1 VIKLD
6 EFLPALE
13 RNIDQSE
20 IRLGMAWLDDNDD
33 ARVQVSPLS
42 KPLQEDARKILTR
55 TVRQLTRNDDQPF
68 TPGGDIRR
76 GSFGR
81 MQLNAA
87 SASGLLHG
95 GLPNALARLQNF
107 AEPAPIGL
115 TAVHDET
122 PSFYAF
128 VCYTPDEYVVLFG
141 RRLNPSKFARR
152 GTIRFVV
159 GDEATLKKFDKELV
173 VIDNQV
179 DWLFAGDEFL
189 VLKPDQLESAFI
201 DPARLL
207 AETETNASFIN
218 AKVPIENFGDFLQR
232 CIDIPGMQ
240 TRLARIVSS
249 PEWQAWTPDETSLK
263 DYSARYG
270 GVVDWDPASGKL
282 KFDGLPKRQWN
293 ILKLLDQAFYTG
305 ELTQTQYEATGKQVV

>member
-1 VIKLD
+1 MMDLE
-6 EFLPALE
+6 EFLPALGT
-13 RNIDQSE
+13 NIDKSE
-20 IRLGMAWLDDNDD
+20 IRLGMAWLDENDD
-33 ARVQVSPLS
+33 ARVQISPLS
-42 KPLQEDARKILTR
+42 KPLQSDARQILTR

-68 TPGGDIRR
+68 TPGGDISR

-81 MQLNAA
+81 MQLDAA

-107 AEPAPIGL
+107 AEPAPISL
-115 TAVHDET
+115 TAVHDKT

-128 VCYTPDEYVVLFG
+128 IFG
-141 RRLNPSKFARR
+141 RRLNPSNFARR

-179 DWLFAGDEFL
+179 DWLFAADEFL
-189 VLKPDQLESAFI
+189 VLKPDQLENAFI

-207 AETETNASFIN
+207 AETEKNASLVN
-218 AKVPIENFGDFLQR
+218 TKVPIENFGDFLQR
-232 CIDIPGMQ
+232 CMDIPGMQ

-249 PEWQAWTPDETSLK
+249 PEWQAWKPDEAALK

-270 GVVDWDPASGKL
+270 HVIDWDPASGKI

-305 ELTQTQYEATGKQVV
+305 ELTQTQYEATGKQVI